1 MIADIRTVVWKEW
14 KELFFQRAQLRA
26 GWLGI
31 AMIIVVFG
39 VFMPLQMGR
48 VWVESP
54 WVLFYWLWVPLFLV
68 SNVVADSFAGERERH
83 TLEALLSTRLPDR
96 AILFGKLIAAI
107 GYGWEITLTSI
118 FLGVVTINLRYRG
131 GGWLI
136 YSPEVGIGIVALS
149 LLSAGFIASAG
160 VLISLR
166 ASSVRQAQQTMSISI
181 MLLIFIPIFGAQAL
195 PLEWRKRLVEAL
207 MNAGVTR
214 IMFIVMA
221 ALIVLSVGLLAVAM
235 ARFKRARLILDF
247 TLSLPIRATG

>member
-14 KELFFQRAQLRA
+14 REILFQRAHLRG

-31 AMIIVVFG
+31 AMIVVLFG

-54 WVLFYWLWVPLFLV
+54 WVLFYWLWIPLFLV

-83 TLEALLSTRLPDR
+83 TLEALLSTRLPDQ

-107 GYGWEITLTSI
+107 GYGWGITLACL

-131 GGWLI
+131 GGLLI
-136 YSPEVGIGIVALS
+136 YSPEVGFGILAMS
-149 LLSAGFIASAG
+149 LLSASFIASAG
-160 VLISLR
+160 VLVSLR

-181 MLLIFIPIFGAQAL
+181 MLLIFIPVFGSQAL
-195 PLEWRKRLVEAL
+195 PGEWRKPLVEAL
-207 MNAGVTR
+207 VNAGVTR
-214 IMFIVMA
+214 IMLGLMA
-221 ALIVLSVGLLAVAM
+221 ALIVLSAGLLVVAM
-235 ARFKRARLILDF
+235 ARFKRARLILD
-247 TLSLPIRATG
+247 